1 MMFAEK
7 CCNIENNSFGKKKEK
22 KEKRH
27 ELNLFQKEK
36 NSWNVPAFSKKSTK
50 IVQKGV
56 LLRKIHNPH
65 VPHTKHTDP

>member
-1 MMFAEK
+1 MQPENIFHPILMMFAEK

-36 NSWNVPAFSKKSTK
+36 NS
-50 IVQKGV
+50 
-56 LLRKIHNPH
+56 
-65 VPHTKHTDP
+65 